1 MKIDRFVSSLPS
13 VDLSPELKNKV
24 KVGGAQESSTDFGD
38 LLVNKIGETDQL
50 QKAAEAATEDLATG
64 KTRNIHEAILAM
76 EMADTSLRLM
86 VTVRNKAIE
95 AYQEIMRMP
104 V

>member
-1 MKIDRFVSSLPS
+1 MKIDRFTPSLPS
-13 VDLSPELKNKV
+13 VQLSPELANKG
-24 KVGGAQESSTDFGD
+24 KTKDISESSNDFGSM
-38 LLVNKIGETDQL
+38 LFQKMEETNQL
-50 QKAAEAATEDLATG
+50 QKSADSATMDLATG